1 MSAGSVGSPHLLMVS
16 GIGDRSH
23 LEGVGVSVVHH
34 LPEVGANLQ
43 DHLMVPLNMDVKDG
57 LALDPLLPL
66 SAFAEYREGRGP
78 MATTRIPVIGTGSL
92 HRLGVE

>member
-1 MSAGSVGSPHLLMVS
+1 MVS

-66 SAFAEYREGRGP
+66 SAIAEYQEGRGP